1 MIDNAKTV
9 IIADDHPIFRMGLN
23 SFIDKFPGYK
33 VMAECSNGQEV
44 VQQLQKSTPNMLIL
58 DLDMP
63 ILSGLDVVEYV
74 LQNHLSPNIIV
85 LTAHTDA
92 TTIKKL
98 IDYKFI
104 SILFKES
111 ALTEL
116 PNCIKSIEEGKTFYS
131 PLCHKLISSQSKRI
145 AKDQEI
151 NERLMLL
158 TPSEINVLKLIAQH
172 FTTKDIAH
180 KLNNSNKTIENH
192 RTNISLKLGLTGTN
206 KLLHFALEH
215 KESIL
220 SI

>member
-1 MIDNAKTV
+1 M
-9 IIADDHPIFRMGLN
+9 
-23 SFIDKFPGYK
+23 S
-33 VMAECSNGQEV
+33 
-44 VQQLQKSTPNMLIL
+44 
-58 DLDMP
+58 
-63 ILSGLDVVEYV
+63 
-74 LQNHLSPNIIV
+74 
-85 LTAHTDA
+85 
-92 TTIKKL
+92 KKL
-98 IDYKFI
+98 K
-104 SILFKES
+104 KES

-116 PNCIKSIEEGKTFYS
+116 LNCIKSIEEGKTFYS
-131 PLCHKLISSQSKRI
+131 PLCHKLISSQLKRI